1 MLSEADLIAKRA
13 ALRWLAK
20 LHPEWTHQD
29 LADALDLSRPWVSKW
44 LQRLRQADPDDVMAL
59 HSRSCAR
66 HSPPASIASQP
77 TVVRRILE
85 IRVEPPEN
93 LRRIPG
99 PEAILYY
106 LHHDPAL
113 QRAGVRLP
121 RSQTTI
127 WKILRRAGCIDKDRR
142 RKPKPLELRQ
152 PGEEVQFDLKD
163 ASSVPA
169 DPEGKRQHVVEI
181 ANFVD
186 AGTSIWLHREVRSDF
201 DAEAL
206 FEVVAQF
213 FCQHGLPGMLT
224 FDNDPRLV
232 GSPSGRDFPSALVR
246 FLWSVGVVPNVIPPH
261 RPDLN
266 AYVERFHRS
275 LGQECLH
282 VHRPGTLSQVAALTE
297 AFLTHYND
305 QRPNQARSCGNQPPR
320 VACPAFPTLPRI
332 PETVEPDR
340 WLVRMDKCAFAR
352 TIRAGGDLTI
362 NHQDYYVSR
371 SLAGRRVT
379 CWVNA
384 AEKSFDIW
392 QPGGLIKSVPI
403 KGLHGQSLP
412 FQDYVA
418 LMKREARSEY
428 QQYLRTHPRLTQG
441 RLWA

>member
-1 MLSEADLIAKRA
+1 
-13 ALRWLAK
+13 
-20 LHPEWTHQD
+20 
-29 LADALDLSRPWVSKW
+29 
-44 LQRLRQADPDDVMAL
+44 
-59 HSRSCAR
+59 
-66 HSPPASIASQP
+66 
-77 TVVRRILE
+77 VRRILE

-127 WKILRRAGCIDKDRR
+127 WKILRQAGCMEKDRR

-163 ASSVPA
+163 GSHVPA
-169 DPEGKRQHVVEI
+169 DPDGKRQHVVEI

-186 AGTSIWLHREVRSDF
+186 AGTSIWLQREVRSDF

-213 FCQHGLPGMLT
+213 FCQHGLPDMLT

-246 FLWSVGVVPNVIPPH
+246 FLCCLGVIPNVIPPH
-261 RPDLN
+261 RPDKH

-275 LGQECLH
+275 LGQECLQ
-282 VHRPGTLSQVAALTE
+282 VHRPGTLLEVSQLTE

-320 VACPAFPTLPRI
+320 VACSAFPKLPAA
-332 PETVEPDR
+332 PETVDPDR
-340 WLVRMDKCAFAR
+340 WLVQINQQAFAR
-352 TIRAGGDLTI
+352 SIRAGGFLSI
-362 NHQDYYVSR
+362 NRQDYYVSR
-371 SLAGRRVT
+371 TLAGQRVI

-384 AEKSFDIW
+384 AAKRFDIW
-392 QPGGLIKSVPI
+392 QPGRLVKSVPI
-403 KGLHGQSLP
+403 KGLHGQIIP
-412 FQDYVA
+412 FEDYVV
-418 LMKREARSEY
+418 LMRA
-428 QQYLRTHPRLTQG
+428 G
-441 RLWA
+441 GAF